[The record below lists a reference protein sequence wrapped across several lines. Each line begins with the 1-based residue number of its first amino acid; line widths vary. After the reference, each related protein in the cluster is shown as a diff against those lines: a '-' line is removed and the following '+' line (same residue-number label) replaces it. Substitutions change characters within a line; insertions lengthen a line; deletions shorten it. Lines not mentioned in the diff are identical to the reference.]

1 MPTEW
6 GKKLDK
12 KNTVGKNPNTTQC
25 LFFVDTYMLCIYIYE
40 WEKNEIIW
48 KKRKCMN
55 RIVNSGMHYKM
66 PQCNEQVCGGEC

>member
-6 GKKLDK
+6 EKKLDK

-40 WEKNEIIW
+40 WDKKKMRSYEKKENAWIE
-48 KKRKCMN
+48 
-55 RIVNSGMHYKM
+55 
-66 PQCNEQVCGGEC
+66 